1 MRISQKMYGGKA
13 QECAYMDT
21 QIDGIRINYRDEGQG
36 PLLVMLHGWG
46 SNIELFDGIIRFAAA
61 GYHVVA
67 MDLPG
72 FGKSGDPQSPWDVDD
87 YVRFVLSFI
96 KKICPRD
103 RQIIFLGHSMGG
115 RIIIK
120 LAAQLDAYHP
130 GFTIPK
136 VILTDSAGIMPVRT
150 REQEKR
156 TKRYHFYKNL
166 IMKSG
171 ILKLDPEALNKL
183 QKKFGSAD
191 YSAASPV
198 MRASLVK
205 VVNEDLAPYMPKVN
219 MPALLV
225 WGDKDTATP
234 LSDGQQMEKLM
245 PEAGLAVIEGAGH
258 YSFLDNPVL
267 YQRILGSFLQ
277 IKL

>member
-1 MRISQKMYGGKA
+1 
-13 QECAYMDT
+13 MDT
-21 QIDGIRINYRDEGQG
+21 QIDGIKINYREEGQG
-36 PLLVMLHGWG
+36 TLLIMLHGWG

-67 MDLPG
+67 MDMPG
-72 FGKSGDPQSPWDVDD
+72 FGKSGEPERPWDVDD
-87 YVRFVLSFI
+87 YVRFVLAFI
-96 KKICPRD
+96 KKICPQD

-120 LAAQLDAYHP
+120 LAAQLDTYNP

-150 REQEKR
+150 REQQKR

-191 YSAASPV
+191 YSAALPV

-205 VVNEDLAPYMPKVN
+205 VVNEDLAPYMPKVT